1 MNTKKCLQHCKIL
14 LLHNINDAMQIGT
27 LLRKLRDNKKLSS
40 REIAD
45 KIDVAHS
52 TYMDWE
58 HDKTSP
64 SLKSYAKLSHALNV
78 NPLEFMAYLTGNAP
92 DLMSSEEKGNITDL
106 SEVVKFYQKQNDL
119 LKEEKASIEEEL
131 EKVKENMKQH

>member
-1 MNTKKCLQHCKIL
+1 
-14 LLHNINDAMQIGT
+14 MQIGT

-64 SLKSYAKLSHALNV
+64 SLKSYAKLSRALNV
-78 NPLEFMAYLTGNAP
+78 NPVEFMAYLTGNAP
-92 DLMSSEEKGNITDL
+92 DLMSSEEKSNITDL
-106 SEVVKFYQKQNDL
+106 REVVKFYQKQNYL